1 MTQHTGPT
9 PGPTRGTDT
18 VTFSVSHT
26 VYPGREADYEA
37 WLRGITKV
45 AAHFDGQQG
54 VSILRPSGL
63 SGGRYILI
71 YRFDTQQHAHAW
83 EQSPERAEWLVKLK
97 GIAQIDPD
105 RKSATGLEVWFDLP
119 EAKQPAQPPRHKMAV
134 VLIAVIFS
142 LVFALQALLGPH
154 IQPLPGWAQTL
165 LIVTL
170 QVLAMTYV
178 IMPTLT
184 SLLQKWL
191 FRKAQRAGG

>member
-1 MTQHTGPT
+1 MTQHT
-9 PGPTRGTDT
+9 GPTRGTDT

-45 AAHFDGQQG
+45 AAQFDGQQG

-83 EQSPERAEWLVKLK
+83 EQSPEHAEWLIKLK

-142 LVFALQALLGPH
+142 LVFALQALL
-154 IQPLPGWAQTL
+154 
-165 LIVTL
+165 IVTL
-170 QVLAMTYV
+170 KVLAMTYV

-191 FRKAQRAGG
+191 FRKAQHAGG